1 MALALKTDKLLL
13 GEDMKFKRASE
24 PTDIIWENRIYT
36 QADYFFRQVVAYTI
50 IGVLLFGSFA
60 FIYKVAR
67 TSSNIAQE
75 FPIRDC
81 DQISSTYGQQLQK
94 YAVIDYDFVVA
105 NDGLPSSGA
114 LQCFCAAQFE

>member
-81 DQISSTYGQQLQK
+81 DQISSTYGQ
-94 YAVIDYDFVVA
+94 
-105 NDGLPSSGA
+105 
-114 LQCFCAAQFE
+114 